1 MGVSPGRS
9 PVGSGRCQTSAETAP
24 LPSCPLFSSPK
35 GSSRENHPSSRA
47 QNPSQALLLG
57 GTSVLRTHLRL
68 CFWEA
73 PACHSRFPSLACV
86 SHVAARMMS
95 DSHTVDLPGRPG
107 RSGLLGCFSVS
118 QWCPTLC
125 NRMDCSTPGFPVLHC
140 LLELAQTHVPR
151 VGDAIQ
157 PSHPLLPLLLMPSI
171 FPSIR
176 VSFSESL
183 FASGGQSIRASASAS
198 VLEFQCIFMV
208 NFLWE

>member
-9 PVGSGRCQTSAETAP
+9 PWGQAGVRLRPRRHRCRRVPFSLLPRVLPGRTTL
-24 LPSCPLFSSPK
+24 LP
-35 GSSRENHPSSRA
+35 
-47 QNPSQALLLG
+47 
-57 GTSVLRTHLRL
+57 VLRTHLRL

-73 PACHSRFPSLACV
+73 PACHSRFPSRACV
-86 SHVAARMMS
+86 SRVAARMS

-107 RSGLLGCFSVS
+107 RSGLLGCCSVS